1 MSAEPSPRIS
11 LSPIFV
17 TDGEEI
23 IDLFNY
29 YVENSDAAFPES
41 PVPFAFFEQ
50 IRSLLPH
57 YPTVT
62 AKDTDGIIIGFG
74 MLRPYNPMPVFRQ
87 TAVISYF
94 IHPRYTGMGI
104 GSQMLLFL
112 EDSAR
117 ERGIIN
123 ILAEI
128 SSRNTGSIRFHE
140 RNGFIHCGRVK
151 RAGIKKGA
159 EFDTIWMQKMI

>member
-1 MSAEPSPRIS
+1 MSAEPVPRIS
-11 LSPIFV
+11 LSPISV
-17 TDGEEI
+17 SDGEEI
-23 IDLFNY
+23 IELFNY
-29 YVENSDAAFPES
+29 YVENSDAAFPEN
-41 PVPFAFFEQ
+41 PVPVGFFEQ

-62 AKDTDGIIIGFG
+62 AKDTDGIVIGFG
-74 MLRPYNPMPVFRQ
+74 MLRPYNPMPGFRQ

-94 IHPRYTGMGI
+94 IHPRYTRMGI

-112 EDSAR
+112 EDNAK
-117 ERGIIN
+117 ENGIIS

-140 RNGFIHCGRVK
+140 KNGFIH
-151 RAGIKKGA
+151 
-159 EFDTIWMQKMI
+159 